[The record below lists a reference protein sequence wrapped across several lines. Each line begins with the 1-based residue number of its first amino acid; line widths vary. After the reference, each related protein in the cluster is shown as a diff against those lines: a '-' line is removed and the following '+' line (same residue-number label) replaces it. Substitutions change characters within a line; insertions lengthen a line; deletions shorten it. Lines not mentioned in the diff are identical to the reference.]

1 MIQLDKETAAK
12 LAKCIVLM
20 CFRNSKLEN
29 IHAGIVPQTEAGDY
43 SDVFVT
49 TPEGTIP
56 WNKTSKISDAMMKEL
71 MIDVVN
77 KTNNFLL
84 KMHDEEFL
92 IKTLEYSREF
102 TKGWDEPEGELLR
115 DLEEF

>member
-1 MIQLDKETAAK
+1 MIHLDKEIAAE

-20 CFRNSKLEN
+20 CFRNSKLED
-29 IHAGIVPQTEAGDY
+29 IHAGIVPHTETGDY

-49 TPEGTIP
+49 TPDGTIP
-56 WNKTSKISDAMMKEL
+56 WNDTSKISDPMMKEL

-77 KTNNFLL
+77 KTYSFLM

-92 IKTLEYSREF
+92 VKMLEYSREF
-102 TKGWDEPEGELLR
+102 TKGWDEPEKI
-115 DLEEF
+115 D